1 MFGVSG
7 MQSFWLWFG
16 LVLALAEF
24 VVPGLVVVF
33 VGMGAM
39 TVALFLSLGW
49 IEHLPA
55 QFTTWFIAS
64 MLYTVFLR
72 MAVLHFFPMD
82 TIRQEIDDIKQDIG
96 TRARVTEKISGSAA
110 GRIQHRESTWPAILP
125 DSQEALPGE
134 EVRITG
140 RDNLT
145 WKVELPNT
153 KETESC

>member
-1 MFGVSG
+1 MFAISG
-7 MQSFWLWFG
+7 MQSIWLWFG
-16 LVLALAEF
+16 IVLALAEF

-49 IEHLPA
+49 IENLPA

-64 MLYTVFLR
+64 MFYTLFLR
-72 MAVLHFFPMD
+72 MAVLHYFPMD
-82 TIRQEIDDIKQDIG
+82 TVRQEIDDIKQDIG
-96 TRARVTEKISGSAA
+96 TLARVTEKISGSEA
-110 GRIQHRESTWPAILP
+110 GRIQHRESTWPATLP
-125 DSQEALPGE
+125 ASQEALPGE

-153 KETESC
+153 KENKS